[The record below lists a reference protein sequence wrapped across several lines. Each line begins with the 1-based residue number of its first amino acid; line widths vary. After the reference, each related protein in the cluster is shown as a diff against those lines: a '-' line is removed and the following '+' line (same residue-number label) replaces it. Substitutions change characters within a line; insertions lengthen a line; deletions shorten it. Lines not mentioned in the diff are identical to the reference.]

1 MWRVASEVYTYL
13 AGHPL
18 LTDTVLHNG
27 KTDNDRQII
36 NKQDAAAEINQHT
49 NQHNKQKTA
58 QIIVVCVPIISKS
71 TEDGT
76 IVSTILN
83 TVPTAVFNYL
93 ISYHF

>member
-27 KTDNDRQII
+27 KTDSNRQII
-36 NKQDAAAEINQHT
+36 NKQHTAGEINQHT

-58 QIIVVCVPIISKS
+58 RIIVVCVHIYIQ
-71 TEDGT
+71 
-76 IVSTILN
+76 L
-83 TVPTAVFNYL
+83 L
-93 ISYHF
+93 IDRRWSDHVNNIKYNIDCSI